1 MIFVEGWVDP
11 PEADNIIDWA
21 QLNLP
26 NIGLFVRALTKASHG
41 AGGFMPHKNDI
52 LIYRE
57 EDRIAFI
64 EINRPERKNALNWD
78 CWQLF
83 DEYFEK
89 LSTNKDIRALVI
101 TGHSEDLFSAGADVT
116 PTDKFIAD
124 MFQFLQDQDKDKLE
138 QGFAYIQGVLSKLA
152 HLPFPTVAAINGLCY
167 SGAVEL
173 AAACDL
179 RVARE
184 GAVIC
189 LQETR
194 LGLIPDLGGTVR
206 LAGLIG
212 PGRAKDLIF
221 TGREILPDEAKELG
235 LINHIYPKENFRSHV
250 IEYVKRI
257 TANSPSALR
266 AVKEIINATV
276 AMDEDDALAFES
288 EKAAENVLSEQ
299 CLEGIG
305 AFLEKK
311 PPEWK

>member
-1 MIFVEGWVDP
+1 
-11 PEADNIIDWA
+11 
-21 QLNLP
+21 
-26 NIGLFVRALTKASHG
+26 
-41 AGGFMPHKNDI
+41 MPHENDI

-57 EDRIAFI
+57 EDEIAFI
-64 EINRPERKNALNWD
+64 EINRPEKKNALNWE

-83 DEYFEK
+83 DEYFEE
-89 LSTNKDIRALVI
+89 LGTHKDIRALVI
-101 TGHSEDLFSAGADVT
+101 TGHSEDLFSAGVDVT
-116 PTDKFIAD
+116 PTDKFIVD
-124 MFQFLQDQDKDKLE
+124 MFDFLQKKDKEKLVK
-138 QGFAYIQGVLSKLA
+138 GFAHIQGVLSKLA
-152 HLPFPTVAAINGLCY
+152 RLRFPTIAAINGLCY

-173 AAACDL
+173 AAACDI
-179 RVARE
+179 RVAKE

-235 LINHIYPKENFRSHV
+235 LINHIYPQENFRSHV
-250 IEYVKRI
+250 VDYVKRI
-257 TANSPSALR
+257 TANGPSALR
-266 AVKEIINATV
+266 AVKDIINATA
-276 AMDEDDALAFES
+276 AMDEDEALVYER

-305 AFLEKK
+305 AFLEKR
-311 PPEWK
+311 PPRWKR

>member
-1 MIFVEGWVDP
+1 
-11 PEADNIIDWA
+11 
-21 QLNLP
+21 
-26 NIGLFVRALTKASHG
+26 
-41 AGGFMPHKNDI
+41 MPQKKDI

-64 EINRPERKNALNWD
+64 EINRPQKQNALNWK

-83 DEYFEK
+83 EEYFEN
-89 LSTNKDIRALVI
+89 LSINKDIRALVI
-101 TGHSEDLFSAGADVT
+101 TGHPEGMFSAGVDVT

-124 MFQFLQDQDKDKLE
+124 MFQFLQNQDKDKLVE
-138 QGFAYIQGVLSKLA
+138 GFAYIQAVLSKLA
-152 HLPFPTVAAINGLCY
+152 HLPVPTIAAINGLCY

-173 AAACDL
+173 ASACDIRL
-179 RVARE
+179 AKE

-189 LQETR
+189 LQETQ

-221 TGREILPDEAKELG
+221 TAREISSDEGKELG
-235 LINHIYPKENFRSHV
+235 LINHIFPKENFRAHV
-250 IEYVKRI
+250 IDYVKRI

-266 AVKEIINATV
+266 AVKEIINATA
-276 AMDEDDALAFES
+276 AMGEDEALAFERK
-288 EKAAENVLSEQ
+288 KAAENVLSEQ

-305 AFLEKK
+305 AFLEKR

>member
-1 MIFVEGWVDP
+1 
-11 PEADNIIDWA
+11 
-21 QLNLP
+21 
-26 NIGLFVRALTKASHG
+26 
-41 AGGFMPHKNDI
+41 MPQNKDI

-64 EINRPERKNALNWD
+64 EINRPEKKNALNWE

-89 LSTNKDIRALVI
+89 LNTNKDVRALVI
-101 TGHSEDLFSAGADVT
+101 VGHPEDIFSAGVDVT
-116 PTDKFIAD
+116 PTDKFIVD
-124 MFQFLQDQDKDKLE
+124 MFQYLRDRDKDKLE

-152 HLPFPTVAAINGLCY
+152 HLPFPTIAAINGLCY

-173 AAACDL
+173 ASAWDI
-179 RVARE
+179 RVARK

-206 LAGLIG
+206 LARLIG
-212 PGRAKDLIF
+212 PGRAKELIF
-221 TGREILPDEAKELG
+221 TAREILPEEGKELG
-235 LINHIYPKENFRSHV
+235 FINHIFPKQNFRSHV

-257 TANSPSALR
+257 TANSPSALKT
-266 AVKEIINATV
+266 VKEIINATA
-276 AMDEDDALAFES
+276 AMDENEALAFERK
-288 EKAAENVLSEQ
+288 KAAENVLSED

-305 AFLEKK
+305 AFLEKRK
-311 PPEWK
+311 PNWDN